1 MSDPYKVLGISP
13 HASDDEVKQAYRA
26 LAKKYHPD
34 RYGESG
40 LASQAAE
47 KMKEIN
53 EAYDRIMKQRKEGI
67 PYIPEDTYSCPYNNY
82 SNNTAYTN
90 NNYGGSQSYQS
101 SSSSRDYTA
110 IYRMINEGRLS
121 EAEQILNGYSPTE
134 RDAEWYY
141 LMGTISY
148 SKGWLE
154 EAFNYASTACHMAPH
169 VDKYRALY
177 ERIVQQR
184 SGTQG
189 GYVTTRGGAADCCD
203 CISCLICTD
212 CLCNCGRCS

>member
-1 MSDPYKVLGISP
+1 MKDPYKVLGISP
-13 HASDDEVKQAYRA
+13 HASDEEVKQAYRT

-47 KMKEIN
+47 KMKEVN

-67 PYIPEDTYSCPYNNY
+67 PYIPEDTYTCPYNNNSY
-82 SNNTAYTN
+82 E
-90 NNYGGSQSYQS
+90 YQS
-101 SSSSRDYTA
+101 SSTGRDYTT
-110 IYRMINEGRLS
+110 IYRLINQGSLE
-121 EAEQILNGYSPTE
+121 EAEQIMNRIAPTE

-141 LMGTISY
+141 LMGTICY

-154 EAFNYASTACHMAPH
+154 EAFNYASTACRMAPYT
-169 VDKYRALY
+169 DKYKALY
-177 ERIVQQR
+177 ERIVSQR
-184 SGTQG
+184 SGEQG
-189 GYVTTRGGAADCCD
+189 GFVTTRGGAADCCD

-212 CLCNCGRCS
+212 CLCNCGSCS

>member
-1 MSDPYKVLGISP
+1 MKDPYKILGITP
-13 HASDDEVKQAYRA
+13 HATDEEIKQAYRA

-67 PYIPEDTYSCPYNNY
+67 PYIPEDTYTCPYNNEDEY
-82 SNNTAYTN
+82 N
-90 NNYGGSQSYQS
+90 SYQS
-101 SSSSRDYTA
+101 NSTGRDYRV
-110 IYRMINEGRLS
+110 IYRLINLGNLI
-121 EAEQILNGYSPTE
+121 EAEHILNGTSLTE

-154 EAFNYASTACHMAPH
+154 EAFNYASTACRMSPDD
-169 VDKYRALY
+169 DKYKALY
-177 ERIVQQR
+177 ERIIQQR

-189 GYVTTRGGAADCCD
+189 GFVSTRSGAADCCD

-212 CLCNCGRCS
+212 CLCNCGSCS